1 MLHLPTLK
9 RLQQCVDDDHDG
21 YDDLVCGQS
30 EAIWDPQDIR
40 RQRQPVQLGK
50 ICTASALHALLL
62 SFLAIV
68 HGHRCFSGNTLL
80 E

>member
-1 MLHLPTLK
+1 MPTLK
-9 RLQQCVDDDHDG
+9 FLQQYVDADHDG

-50 ICTASALHALLL
+50 ICTALLL
-62 SFLAIV
+62 SFLSIV